1 MELDDRPLIA
11 ATAPLGF
18 GVDRVFGQYG
28 SRNRANPVR
37 VFCRYRLHGRLHR
50 CAERTCEPAPELP
63 SALSWLRLSS
73 SCRDCARLGC
83 SRERVALGRGAWD
96 GELAR
101 SPTSSSRPILRCW
114 SSLPMNGQ
122 RMRANPRWLA
132 SLERSYQATLRR
144 LSSEGR
150 ATTCDPRAC
159 QVGYGI
165 LVMIEKRRERRR
177 RPPWRAFGGES

>member
-1 MELDDRPLIA
+1 
-11 ATAPLGF
+11 
-18 GVDRVFGQYG
+18 
-28 SRNRANPVR
+28 
-37 VFCRYRLHGRLHR
+37 
-50 CAERTCEPAPELP
+50 
-63 SALSWLRLSS
+63 
-73 SCRDCARLGC
+73 
-83 SRERVALGRGAWD
+83 
-96 GELAR
+96 
-101 SPTSSSRPILRCW
+101 
-114 SSLPMNGQ
+114 MNGQ